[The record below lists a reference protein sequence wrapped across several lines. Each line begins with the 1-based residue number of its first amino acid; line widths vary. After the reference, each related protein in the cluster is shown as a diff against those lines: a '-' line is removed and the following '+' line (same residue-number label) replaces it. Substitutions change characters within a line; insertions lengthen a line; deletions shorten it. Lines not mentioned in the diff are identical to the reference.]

1 MQPVKLCVL
10 GVPEEIL
17 LYLEWIVEYGT
28 AFVQYNLPIVQDKM
42 SLPLMEIDNLK
53 ISPAV
58 LPVCIQIPAAAGRD
72 LAAAVN
78 QKGEV

>member
-58 LPVCIQIPAAAGRD
+58 CRSVFRFLPQPAEI
-72 LAAAVN
+72 LP
-78 QKGEV
+78 QL